1 MSYLFMSGLDV
12 STHGDCLLGSRIYP
26 ASIPSQSHLHP
37 SHLYAHSDSRSHPH
51 PRSGPHS
58 RSLTLRPHF
67 SGAIAPVTMVV
78 AMELGIA
85 NPVPALNC
93 LGQPSI
99 AWAGE

>member
-1 MSYLFMSGLDV
+1 MCQLMVIARSVL
-12 STHGDCLLGSRIYP
+12 T
-26 ASIPSQSHLHP
+26 SIPPP
-37 SHLYAHSDSRSHPH
+37 SHLYAHPHTRSA
-51 PRSGPHS
+51 PHS

-93 LGQPSI
+93 LVQPSI

>member
-1 MSYLFMSGLDV
+1 MAGVDV
-12 STHGDCLLGSRIYP
+12 SSRDDFLLDSCLHP
-26 ASIPSQSHLHP
+26 VSIPFQSHLDP
-37 SHLYAHSDSRSHPH
+37 SHLYAHPHTRSA
-51 PRSGPHS
+51 PHS

-85 NPVPALNC
+85 NPVPARNC
-93 LGQPSI
+93 LVQPLI

>member
-1 MSYLFMSGLDV
+1 MAGVDV

-26 ASIPSQSHLHP
+26 ASLPSQSHLHL
-37 SHLYAHSDSRSHPH
+37 SHLYAHPHTRSA
-51 PRSGPHS
+51 PHS

-93 LGQPSI
+93 LVQPSI